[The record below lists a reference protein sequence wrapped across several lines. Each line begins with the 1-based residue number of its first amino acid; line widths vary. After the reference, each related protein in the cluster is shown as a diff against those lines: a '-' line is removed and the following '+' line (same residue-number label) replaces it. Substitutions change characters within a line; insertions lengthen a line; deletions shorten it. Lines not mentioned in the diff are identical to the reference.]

1 MLSHFDFLAG
11 IALILYGIR
20 TLRKGSDRLFGA
32 RLRTLLQTATS
43 GRLRSLFTGFLLSIL
58 TPSSTAVALLSVE
71 AINAGYVTFQQVLGL
86 MLGANI
92 GFAITVYLLAFKFYM
107 FNTIL
112 VGVGVPL
119 FLYSRRPLMK
129 GAGQLL
135 LGIGFLL
142 LAIQVL
148 SAAMV
153 PLKTNADVLE
163 IMRVL
168 ENHPM
173 WIVIFAIL
181 LKQLL
186 QSATATI
193 GIAIAMCA
201 QQVLPVKAAVAVV
214 IGANIG
220 IGVTALIT
228 GYARTE
234 TRRMAI
240 GNLLFKL
247 VGAAVCLPLLP
258 WLVNALKA
266 LTPNSDTQVIANAH
280 LIFNV
285 AVAIFFLP
293 LISPI
298 AQLVEKFVPAKPERE
313 TFGPRY
319 LDPALLESPALA
331 LGQATREILHMA
343 DHVRA
348 MLRDARRA
356 FQNHSDELCRQI
368 QQRDNQ
374 VDLLNNEIKTYLTKT
389 AEQMLNPDE
398 SRREIVLLAF
408 ATELENIGDII
419 DKNLMELAGK
429 KISLQMEFS
438 KDGWQE
444 LSVLFQKVEENFE
457 ISVSAFTARD
467 QVLAKKLLRHKHY
480 INNWERD
487 LRNRHFRRLHEGLA
501 ESIEISSVHLDVLT
515 NLKHINS
522 HLSAVAY
529 SILNEDESDLATAST
544 NVTNPPQVVMVKPS
558 EIIKT
563 RDGSDAKA
571 IAADGGIGRA
581 CS

>member
-11 IALILYGIR
+11 IALMLYGIR

-58 TPSSTAVALLSVE
+58 TPSSSAVALLSVE

-92 GFAITVYLLAFKFYM
+92 GFTITVYLLAFKFYM
-107 FNTIL
+107 FNTVL

-142 LAIQVL
+142 LSIQVL
-148 SAAMV
+148 SAAVV
-153 PLKTNADVLE
+153 PLKTSTDVQE

-173 WIVIFAIL
+173 WIVIFTIL

-234 TRRMAI
+234 TRRMAM

-258 WLVNALKA
+258 WLVSALKA
-266 LTPNSDTQVIANAH
+266 LTPNNDTLVIANAH
-280 LIFNV
+280 LIFNI

-298 AQLVEKFVPAKPERE
+298 AQLVEKLVPAKPKGE
-313 TFGPRY
+313 TSFGPRY

-356 FQNHSDELCRQI
+356 FQNHSDELCRQT

-389 AEQMLNPDE
+389 AEQTLSPDE

-419 DKNLMELAGK
+419 DKNLMELAKK

-457 ISVSAFTARD
+457 IAVCAFTARD
-467 QVLAKKLLRHKHY
+467 RVLAEKLLRHKHY
-480 INNWERD
+480 INTWERD
-487 LRNRHFRRLHEGLA
+487 LRKRHFRRLHEGLA
-501 ESIEISSVHLDVLT
+501 ESIEASSVHLDVLT

-529 SILNEDESDLATAST
+529 FILNENKSDLAMAPATS
-544 NVTNPPQVVMVKPS
+544 Q
-558 EIIKT
+558 I
-563 RDGSDAKA
+563 
-571 IAADGGIGRA
+571 RA
-581 CS
+581 QSP